1 MDKMFFA
8 YLAAMALVTYAIRM
22 VPFTLMR
29 SKIKSPYIQS
39 FLFYIPYSVL
49 GAMTFPYIFYATG
62 NITTSAIGT
71 AVAFVLAYFGR
82 SLLTVASCACA
93 VAFVAGLVF

>member
-22 VPFTLMR
+22 IPFTAMR
-29 SKIKSPYIQS
+29 SKIKSPFIQS
-39 FLFYIPYSVL
+39 FLFYVPYSVL

-62 NITTSAIGT
+62 DVVTSSVGT
-71 AVAFVLAYFGR
+71 AVALVLAFFNR
-82 SLLTVASCACA
+82 S
-93 VAFVAGLVF
+93 

>member
-82 SLLTVASCACA
+82 SLLTVAICACA